1 MVPQNT
7 WKMGLCHSIM
17 VVKLLFQSKAM
28 SIFFFR
34 ENWCSSRVSIKST
47 VRVIVADALTD
58 MGAGSLMELLYADNL
73 EMNPGLSR

>member
-34 ENWCSSRVSIKST
+34 ENWCKST